1 MRKKGSQAH
10 KCIAQLLS
18 DVHVLD
24 EVKDAGRV
32 ANLVVVPRN
41 ELDEVV
47 SESVESMNSCVSWF
61 GDATMTSEDID
72 AAVKELF
79 EQFDVSKTGSLSYK

>member
-1 MRKKGSQAH
+1 
-10 KCIAQLLS
+10 
-18 DVHVLD
+18 
-24 EVKDAGRV
+24 
-32 ANLVVVPRN
+32 
-41 ELDEVV
+41 
-47 SESVESMNSCVSWF
+47 MNSCVSWF